1 MFTGMEY
8 VYEVYKERSFSNAA
22 RNLFVS
28 QPALSATV
36 KRVEQRVGTPIFD
49 RSTNPITLTECG
61 EAYIRTVE
69 KIMEV
74 KNDFTNYVNDLN
86 QLKTG
91 HLAIGGSTLFSSY
104 ILPPLFTEFKKHYPL
119 VELEL
124 LEERTSQLEEHLLRG
139 KLDLIIDN
147 RPFDENSFE
156 RYLYYSE
163 HLLLAVPRDFGVNE
177 GLKEYQLDLQDVMDG
192 RHLDDHTP
200 AVPLKAFCNE
210 PFVFLK
216 SENDTARH
224 ALKICQSYGFMPDI
238 LLKTDQQITAYNI
251 TCSGFGISFIG
262 DILVRFEQPNPYVV
276 YYKLEGEEAIRN
288 IYFYKKRGKYTT
300 RAMEEFLRIMKEE
313 RKKFVQILPL
323 KRL

>member
-1 MFTGMEY
+1 MFSGMEY
-8 VYEVYKERSFSNAA
+8 VYEVYKEKSFSNAA
-22 RNLFVS
+22 KNLFVS

-36 KRVEQRVGTPIFD
+36 KRAEQRIGSPIFD
-49 RSTNPITLTECG
+49 RSTNPVKLTQCG

-69 KIMEV
+69 KIMELE
-74 KNDFTNYVNDLN
+74 NDFTNYVNDLN

-104 ILPPLFTEFKKHYPL
+104 ILPPLFTEFKKQYPQ

-124 LEERTSQLEEHLLRG
+124 VEERTYQLEEHLLRG
-139 KLDLIIDN
+139 SLDLIIDN
-147 RPFDENSFE
+147 RPFDEKIFE

-163 HLLLAVPRDFGVNE
+163 HLLLAVPREFQVNRE
-177 GLKEYQLDLQDVMDG
+177 VRDYTLSFEEVVEG
-192 RHLDDHTP
+192 RHLSEDIP
-200 AVPLKAFCNE
+200 AVPLKAFQRE

-224 ALKICQSYGFMPDI
+224 AMKICQSHGFQPDI

-262 DILVRFEQPNPYVV
+262 DMLIRYEQPNPNVY
-276 YYKLEGEEAIRN
+276 YYKLDGEEAIRN

-300 RAMEEFLRIMKEE
+300 RAMEEFLRIVGSRRVE
-313 RKKFVQILPL
+313 FA
-323 KRL
+323 